1 MAAIGVET
9 GAEADLTSGEAGS
22 VMRAPSPRVR
32 PVAAR
37 LPQGLAR
44 SAVPGEVTG
53 IAVRVEVAVAAAVAA
68 SARVAVSASP
78 RARWSS

>member
-1 MAAIGVET
+1 VAAIGVET
-9 GAEADLTSGEAGS
+9 GAVADLTSGEAGS
-22 VMRAPSPRVR
+22 VMRAPSQRVR

-53 IAVRVEVAVAAAVAA
+53 IAVRVEVAAAAVAA